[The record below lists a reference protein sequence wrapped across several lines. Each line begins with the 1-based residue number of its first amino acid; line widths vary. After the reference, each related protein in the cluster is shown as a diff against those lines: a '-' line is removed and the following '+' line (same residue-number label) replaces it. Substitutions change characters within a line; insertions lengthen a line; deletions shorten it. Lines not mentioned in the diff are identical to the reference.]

1 MTVTATETIR
11 KEILVGASPE
21 IAFRVFTEAIAKW
34 WPLHK
39 YGIFNE
45 DAETVVFEDRDGWRL
60 IEKAKDG
67 RETEWGEVLDFEVAG
82 RLRFTWHPGRPD
94 DEEPTEVEVT
104 FAADGDGTLVTLVHG
119 GWDRL
124 SEERRAGRV
133 DYDNG
138 WPRVLQRYAALAK

>member
-1 MTVTATETIR
+1 VTTMATTAAIT
-11 KEILVGASPE
+11 KEIHVDATPE
-21 IAFRVFTEAIAKW
+21 TAFKVFTERIGEW
-34 WPLHK
+34 WPLEQ
-39 YGIFNE
+39 YAVFQGDTTVAFEGDRIVE
-45 DAETVVFEDRDGWRL
+45 RLGDEETV
-60 IEKAKDG
+60 
-67 RETEWGEVLDFEVAG
+67 WGEVLDFEVAG

-119 GWDRL
+119 GWERL

-138 WPRVLQRYAALAK
+138 WPHVLSRYAVLAA

>member
-1 MTVTATETIR
+1 VTTMATTTEAIT
-11 KEILVGASPE
+11 KEIHVDATPE
-21 IAFRVFTEAIAKW
+21 TAFKVFTERIGEW
-34 WPLHK
+34 WPLQR
-39 YGIFNE
+39 Y
-45 DAETVVFEDRDGWRL
+45 AVFEGDTTVAFEGDRIVERFGDQT
-60 IEKAKDG
+60 AV
-67 RETEWGEVLDFEVAG
+67 WGEVLDFEVAG

-119 GWDRL
+119 GWDRV

-138 WPRVLQRYAALAK
+138 WPHVLERYAALAK

>member
-1 MTVTATETIR
+1 MTTMATTTEAIT
-11 KEILVGASPE
+11 KEIHVDATPE
-21 IAFRVFTEAIAKW
+21 TAFKVFTERIGEW
-34 WPLHK
+34 WPLQR
-39 YGIFNE
+39 Y
-45 DAETVVFEDRDGWRL
+45 AVFEGDTTVAFEGDRIVERL
-60 IEKAKDG
+60 GDQAAV
-67 RETEWGEVLDFEVAG
+67 WGEVLDFEVAG

-104 FAADGDGTLVTLVHG
+104 FTADGAGTLVTLVHG

-138 WPRVLQRYAALAK
+138 WPHVLERYAALAK

>member
-1 MTVTATETIR
+1 MTTMAMTTEAIT
-11 KEILVGASPE
+11 KEIHVDATPE
-21 IAFRVFTEAIAKW
+21 TAFKVFTERIGEW
-34 WPLHK
+34 WPLQQ
-39 YGIFNE
+39 Y
-45 DAETVVFEDRDGWRL
+45 AVFEGDTTVAFEGDRIIERL
-60 IEKAKDG
+60 GDQTAV
-67 RETEWGEVLDFEVAG
+67 WGEVLDFEVAG

-119 GWDRL
+119 GWDRV

-138 WPRVLQRYAALAK
+138 WPHVLERYATLAK

>member
-1 MTVTATETIR
+1 MATTTEAIT
-11 KEILVGASPE
+11 KEIHVDATPE
-21 IAFRVFTEAIAKW
+21 TAFKVFTERIGEW
-34 WPLHK
+34 WPLQR
-39 YGIFNE
+39 Y
-45 DAETVVFEDRDGWRL
+45 AVFEGDTTVAFEGDRIVERL
-60 IEKAKDG
+60 GDQTAV
-67 RETEWGEVLDFEVAG
+67 WGEVLDFEVAG

-119 GWDRL
+119 GWDRV

-138 WPRVLQRYAALAK
+138 WPHVLERYAALAK

>member
-1 MTVTATETIR
+1 VTTMATTTEAIT
-11 KEILVGASPE
+11 KEIHVDATPE
-21 IAFRVFTEAIAKW
+21 TAFKVFTERIGEW
-34 WPLHK
+34 WPLQR
-39 YGIFNE
+39 Y
-45 DAETVVFEDRDGWRL
+45 AVFEGDTTVAFEGDRIVERL
-60 IEKAKDG
+60 GDQ
-67 RETEWGEVLDFEVAG
+67 TTVWGEVLDFEVAG

-119 GWDRL
+119 GWDRV

-138 WPRVLQRYAALAK
+138 WPHVLERYAALAK